1 MCVFRLSNPLSR
13 CAGASEVRV
22 RPGEVPARRGGD
34 VSSGLQGV
42 GWSSHAGGGSR
53 THVRRDRVGDGHA
66 QEQGAEL
73 WKWGLNLLETLWIKK
88 WNGSERVFAR
98 GRFLLQL
105 LCFYTAEPSAA
116 EEDLQLLTVC
126 WEGKWLPCIYR
137 WIWKATGFADKLLGA
152 ANCVFLSSWGQVS

>member
-22 RPGEVPARRGGD
+22 RPGEVPARCGGD
-34 VSSGLQGV
+34 VSSGLQRTPAQGV

-73 WKWGLNLLETLWIKK
+73 
-88 WNGSERVFAR
+88 
-98 GRFLLQL
+98 
-105 LCFYTAEPSAA
+105 
-116 EEDLQLLTVC
+116 
-126 WEGKWLPCIYR
+126 
-137 WIWKATGFADKLLGA
+137 
-152 ANCVFLSSWGQVS
+152 